1 MPGHAAQR
9 DGQHADTD
17 DDRAPSAD
25 RTDDDGGDDRAA
37 LPDPGMD
44 MAAVGHERILPRP
57 PKRLGG
63 MRRLWSI
70 DAEFDPDLP
79 DSRSMPVP
87 GRGGARLRRADTF
100 LALPRHFS
108 RPGRLPAALT

>member
-25 RTDDDGGDDRAA
+25 RTDEDGGDDRAA

-44 MAAVGHERILPRP
+44 MAAAVGHERILPRP

-63 MRRLWSI
+63 MRRLCPST
-70 DAEFDPDLP
+70 PSSTPTYPTLHP
-79 DSRSMPVP
+79 CPYP
-87 GRGGARLRRADTF
+87 G
-100 LALPRHFS
+100 
-108 RPGRLPAALT
+108 AAAHGYVAPTHISP